1 MGRVSEMDINND
13 NEVSDI
19 LDRVKAWTA
28 EMRLEL
34 VRSILKTLDPAGI
47 SVPARRMALDDVV
60 GLIKTDS
67 PAPDDNQCAMIIEEE
82 RLKNYG

>member
-1 MGRVSEMDINND
+1 MECIAEVISNDD
-13 NEVSDI
+13 NEVSNI

-82 RLKNYG
+82 RLKKHG